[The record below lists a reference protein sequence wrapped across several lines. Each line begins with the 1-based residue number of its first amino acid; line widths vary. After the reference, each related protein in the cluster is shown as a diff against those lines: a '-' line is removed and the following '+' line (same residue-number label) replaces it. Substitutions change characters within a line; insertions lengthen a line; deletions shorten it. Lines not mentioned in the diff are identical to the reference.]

1 MSVCASTTLCQP
13 RHVYLYRYC
22 CTDRFLLLDA
32 STDISQHYAYGA
44 VFRMIE
50 GARELKA

>member
-1 MSVCASTTLCQP
+1 MSVCASTTLCTFTFTD
-13 RHVYLYRYC
+13 
-22 CTDRFLLLDA
+22 TDRFLLLDA

-44 VFRMIE
+44 ILRMIE